1 MAGEPGGLVNE
12 VSETR
17 EVVEMA
23 DELSEMVGDR
33 SETRIGEVGEVAGR
47 QFEGLR
53 SCPMR

>member
-1 MAGEPGGLVNE
+1 M
-12 VSETR
+12 SETG

-33 SETRIGEVGEVAGR
+33 SETRIGELGEVAGR

-53 SCPMR
+53 SCPMH